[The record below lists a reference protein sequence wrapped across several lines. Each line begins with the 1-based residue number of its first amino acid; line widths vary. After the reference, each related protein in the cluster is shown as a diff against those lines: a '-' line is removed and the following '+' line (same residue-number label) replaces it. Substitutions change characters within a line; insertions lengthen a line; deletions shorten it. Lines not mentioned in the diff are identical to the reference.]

1 MKKLILP
8 ALLLLLLASCYTKK
22 KKSEKETNAALK
34 AVVMETDREFSKYS
48 EIRGLRAAFTE
59 YIDSNG
65 ILLRPN
71 TVPLV
76 EGNAMDFISMAD
88 DKDFMMTWEPKSAS
102 VAASGDLAFTY
113 GIYSMKQNTSD
124 SIQYG
129 TYVTIWKK
137 QANGKWKFVLHSGNE
152 GVGEG
157 SSE

>member
-1 MKKLILP
+1 MP
-8 ALLLLLLASCYTKK
+8 LLLLFCMASCFTKK
-22 KKSEKETNAALK
+22 KERNTNAAIK
-34 AVVMETDREFSKYS
+34 AEVMDADRAFSLFS
-48 EIRGLRAAFTE
+48 EKNGLRAAFTE

-113 GIYSMKQNTSD
+113 GIYSMKPINSD
-124 SIQYG
+124 SVQYG

-152 GVGEG
+152 GVGE
-157 SSE
+157 E